1 MRDFGY
7 EPIPQVFTALFNA
20 CSKSIY
26 GKEDGFQ
33 RATKLIYTM
42 KANNI
47 TPTQITF
54 NAMIKTFGCLGQ
66 TEIALHLADQS
77 FKLYKPDD
85 KTFANILMAAAGD
98 EKNGFS
104 LAIGVAVYFGV
115 FLINFFHMIF
125 HFFCKF
131 YHLYPSICLLLCM
144 SLNVYIF
151 DFSLFQSNMA
161 PLVKTF

>member
-104 LAIGVAVYFGV
+104 LAIGVAVFFG
-115 FLINFFHMIF
+115 FFFSLIFSYDIPL
-125 HFFCKF
+125 FCKF
-131 YHLYPSICLLLCM
+131 YHLYPSICLFICM
-144 SLNVYIF
+144 SLNVHIF
-151 DFSLFQSNMA
+151 YFSLFQSNLA